1 METVEKNHH
10 LEREKNK
17 ERREEKEGEV
27 SEELK
32 AAATRE
38 RAEYLIKEVKS
49 TTKQVQNLVLHIQHV
64 VAAISA
70 LKTQLQLTS
79 KEDSSSVIQDTKMV
93 DVLKQKII
101 QHKKELVEMKGDL
114 IEALI
119 KEEGNTSHTIQTK
132 EEITRIVDRIM
143 GELSVE

>member
-64 VAAISA
+64 VAAINA

-79 KEDSSSVIQDTKMV
+79 KEDPSSVVQDAKMV
-93 DVLKQKII
+93 GVLKQKII
-101 QHKKELVEMKGDL
+101 QHKKELVEMKEDL
-114 IEALI
+114 IEALM
-119 KEEGNTSHTIQTK
+119 KEEGNKSHTIKTK
-132 EEITRIVDRIM
+132 EEVVQIVQRIM
-143 GELSVE
+143 NELSVE

>member
-1 METVEKNHH
+1 METQEKKFQY
-10 LEREKNK
+10 EKEKNK

-64 VAAISA
+64 VAAIGA
-70 LKTQLQLTS
+70 LKTQLQLTI
-79 KEDSSSVIQDTKMV
+79 EDDPSSVTQDKKMV
-93 DVLKQKII
+93 DALKRKITK
-101 QHKKELVEMKGDL
+101 HKKELMEMKGDL
-114 IEALI
+114 VEVLMKEGENKSLPI
-119 KEEGNTSHTIQTK
+119 KTTEEVTQMV
-132 EEITRIVDRIM
+132 ERIIH
-143 GELSVE
+143 ELSVE

>member
-64 VAAISA
+64 VAAINA

-79 KEDSSSVIQDTKMV
+79 KEDPSSVVQDAKMV
-93 DVLKQKII
+93 GVLKQKII
-101 QHKKELVEMKGDL
+101 QHKKELVEMKEDL
-114 IEALI
+114 IEALM
-119 KEEGNTSHTIQTK
+119 KEEGNTSHTIKTK
-132 EEITRIVDRIM
+132 EEVVQIVQRIM
-143 GELSVE
+143 NELSVE